1 MFLGEYQHTLD
12 AKGRV
17 SLPARFRN
25 QLSGTV
31 TVAKGLDHS
40 LYVFAPEDYEG
51 FMTDLIAK
59 SDFNPK
65 VREVRRFFASGAV
78 EVDLDSAGRVSLTPN
93 LRAWAKLEK
102 DVVVIGSG
110 DRIEMW
116 DAANWAAYNGE
127 TAEGIEDLAQEL
139 AEAGLL

>member
-25 QLSGTV
+25 QLAGSV

-40 LYVFAPEDYEG
+40 LYVFAPDSYDR
-51 FMTDLIAK
+51 FMTDLLGK

-65 VREVRRFFASGAV
+65 VREVRRFFASGAM
-78 EVDLDSAGRVSLTPN
+78 EVDLDGAGRVSLSPK
-93 LRAWAKLEK
+93 LREWARLKKE
-102 DVVVIGSG
+102 VVVIGSG
-110 DRIEMW
+110 DRIELW
-116 DAANWAAYNGE
+116 DADEWERYNGA
-127 TAEGIEDLAQEL
+127 TAEDIGALSQEL

>member
-25 QLSGTV
+25 QLGGGV
-31 TVAKGLDHS
+31 TVAKGLDGC
-40 LYVFAPEDYEG
+40 LYVFTPEDYDR
-51 FMTDLIAK
+51 FMSDLLAK

-65 VREVRRFFASGAV
+65 VREIRRFFASGAV
-78 EVDLDSAGRVSLTPN
+78 ETPLDAAGRVSLTPK
-93 LRAWAKLEK
+93 LREWAKLSK

-110 DRIEMW
+110 DRIELW
-116 DAANWAAYNGE
+116 DSEAWEAYNGS
-127 TAEGIEDLAQEL
+127 TSADIERLSQEL

>member
-12 AKGRV
+12 VKGRV
-17 SLPARFRN
+17 SLPSKFRN
-25 QLSGTV
+25 QLAESV
-31 TVAKGLDHS
+31 TVAKGLEHS
-40 LYVFAPEDYEG
+40 LYVFPPEDYER
-51 FMTDLIAK
+51 FMRDLLGK

-78 EVDLDSAGRVSLTPN
+78 EVPLDSAGRVQLSAPLRDWAGLT
-93 LRAWAKLEK
+93 K

-116 DAANWAAYNGE
+116 DAAAWTAYNGE
-127 TAEGIEDLAQEL
+127 TAEDIGTLTQEL
-139 AEAGLL
+139 ADAGLL

>member
-1 MFLGEYQHTLD
+1 MFFGEYQHTLD

-25 QLSGTV
+25 QLGGAV
-31 TVAKGLDHS
+31 TVAKGLDHA
-40 LYVFAPEDYEG
+40 LYVFLPEDYEQ
-51 FMTDLIAK
+51 FMGDLLAK

-65 VREVRRFFASGAV
+65 VREVRRFFASGAL
-78 EVDLDSAGRVSLTPN
+78 EIQLDSAGRVSLSQQ
-93 LRAWAKLEK
+93 LREWASLDK

-110 DRIEMW
+110 DRIELW
-116 DAANWAAYNGE
+116 DSARWDEYNGR
-127 TAEGIEDLAQEL
+127 TADNVEALAQEL

>member
-25 QLSGTV
+25 QLTGSV
-31 TVAKGLDHS
+31 TVAKGLDNS
-40 LYVFAPEDYEG
+40 LYVFAPEDYDR
-51 FMTDLIAK
+51 FMSDLLAK

-65 VREVRRFFASGAV
+65 VREVRRFFASGAA
-78 EVDLDSAGRVSLTPN
+78 EVDLDSAGRVSLTPK
-93 LRAWAKLEK
+93 LREWAGLSKE
-102 DVVVIGSG
+102 VVVIGSG
-110 DRIEMW
+110 DRIELW
-116 DAANWAAYNGE
+116 DAEAWERYNGA
-127 TAEGIEDLAQEL
+127 TAQDIGTLSQEL